1 MRIALAGNPNCGKTT
16 VFNRLT
22 GSSQMVGNWPGVTV
36 ERKTGWCALGK
47 IRAEIVDLPGVYSLA
62 PYSPEER
69 IAEAYLKSGQ
79 ADFILNIVDAANPVR
94 NLYLTSQLLQLGVP
108 VIVVLNRM
116 DAAEHKGYAYRTER
130 LSQALGVPVVAVT
143 AAKGVGFEELRRV
156 CGQGAAAGLQSLAPR
171 LDKDPGLDPEA
182 AEADSRYR
190 WAERVVAQACRR
202 APAKGCETTLKLDRV
217 LTHRFWGIPL
227 FFAILF
233 LIFYLTFGPLGSL
246 LESAQL
252 LPALCQ
258 NADALLT
265 GLGVSQW
272 VRSLLVDGV
281 LSGVGSVASFLPRIL
296 LLFALLSLL
305 EDSGYMARVAFLMDA
320 PMRRLGLS
328 GRAFVP
334 LLMGFGCTVPA
345 VLGTRILEK
354 EKDRRLTA
362 LILPFFSCSAKMPVY
377 TLFATAFFP
386 NAAAAVILGL
396 YLFGVIM
403 ALLLALL
410 FKNTVLSGEPE
421 PFIMELPDYTV
432 PGLRNLWL
440 HVWQRLKDFLIKA
453 GTMLLLASITLW
465 LLQSLTPALA
475 PAADA
480 SQSILAALGHWLAPV
495 FSLCGFG
502 SWQAAVALSAG
513 LLAKENVVGALA
525 ILYPAGIAGA
535 FTPAAAISFL
545 IFVLLYPP
553 CAGAMSVMRREMGK
567 RRWMLLTVFYQLAA
581 AWYCSAMFYQ
591 CASLIS
597 RYFFHQ

>member
-1 MRIALAGNPNCGKTT
+1 
-16 VFNRLT
+16 
-22 GSSQMVGNWPGVTV
+22 
-36 ERKTGWCALGK
+36 
-47 IRAEIVDLPGVYSLA
+47 
-62 PYSPEER
+62 
-69 IAEAYLKSGQ
+69 
-79 ADFILNIVDAANPVR
+79 
-94 NLYLTSQLLQLGVP
+94 
-108 VIVVLNRM
+108 
-116 DAAEHKGYAYRTER
+116 
-130 LSQALGVPVVAVT
+130 
-143 AAKGVGFEELRRV
+143 
-156 CGQGAAAGLQSLAPR
+156 
-171 LDKDPGLDPEA
+171 
-182 AEADSRYR
+182 
-190 WAERVVAQACRR
+190 
-202 APAKGCETTLKLDRV
+202 
-217 LTHRFWGIPL
+217 
-227 FFAILF
+227 
-233 LIFYLTFGPLGSL
+233 
-246 LESAQL
+246 
-252 LPALCQ
+252 
-258 NADALLT
+258 
-265 GLGVSQW
+265 
-272 VRSLLVDGV
+272 
-281 LSGVGSVASFLPRIL
+281 
-296 LLFALLSLL
+296 
-305 EDSGYMARVAFLMDA
+305 MARVAFLMDA

-403 ALLLALL
+403 ALLSALL

-567 RRWMLLTVFYQLAA
+567 RRWMILTVFYQLAA

-591 CASLIS
+591 CTSLIS

>member
-22 GSSQMVGNWPGVTV
+22 GSSQTVGNWPGVTV

-47 IRAEIVDLPGVYSLA
+47 SRAEIVDLPGVYSLA

-69 IAEAYLKSGQ
+69 IAGAYLKSGQ

-94 NLYLTSQLLQLGVP
+94 NLYLTSQLLQLGIP
-108 VIVVLNRM
+108 LIVVLNRM

-156 CGQGAAAGLQSLAPR
+156 CGQGAAAGLQPLAPR

-190 WAERVVAQACRR
+190 WAERVVAQACRK

-386 NAAAAVILGL
+386 NTAAAVILGL

-403 ALLLALL
+403 ALLSALL